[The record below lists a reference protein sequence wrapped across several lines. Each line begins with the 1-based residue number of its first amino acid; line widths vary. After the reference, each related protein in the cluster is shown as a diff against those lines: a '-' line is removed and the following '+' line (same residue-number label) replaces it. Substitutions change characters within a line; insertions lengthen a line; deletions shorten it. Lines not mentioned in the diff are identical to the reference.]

1 MDAALF
7 ANQLLN
13 GVQFGLILFLITA
26 GLSLTFGIMDFINL
40 AHGAFYAVGAYIGAT
55 VALRTGS
62 FFLAILVAVP
72 AALVIGVLL
81 EALVIR
87 RLYRR
92 DHLDHVLA
100 TFGLILC
107 ADAAT
112 RYFFGTDGL
121 TVPLP
126 HWLEQQIRLG
136 SVTLPSYRALVVVGA
151 LLVAAGLWL
160 VITRTR
166 AGILVRAAASNE
178 PMARS
183 LGVETRLVFS
193 AVFGIGA
200 ALAAFAGI
208 LVAPIT
214 GASAGMG
221 DQIVI
226 LGFVVI
232 IIGGIGSIRG
242 AFIGALGV
250 GLIDTLGRAYL
261 PNLLNQVLPSAF
273 ASAAG
278 PAIASILIYL
288 TMTIVL
294 LVRPAGLFPP
304 SMRS

>member
-1 MDAALF
+1 MNAALF

-13 GVQFGLILFLITA
+13 GVQFGLILFLISA

-40 AHGAFYAVGAYIGAT
+40 AHGVFYMVGAYIGAT
-55 VALRTGS
+55 VALKTGN
-62 FFLAILVAVP
+62 FFLAVVLAVP
-72 AALVIGVLL
+72 AAFAIGLVL
-81 EALVIR
+81 EHLVMR

-112 RYFFGTDGL
+112 RYIWGTDGL

-126 HWLEQQIRLG
+126 HWLEANLSFGAIE
-136 SVTLPSYRALVVVGA
+136 LPAYRALVVAGG
-151 LLVAAGLWL
+151 LLVAVLLWL

-166 AGILVRAAASNE
+166 IGILVRAAASNE
-178 PMARS
+178 PMARA
-183 LGVETRLVFS
+183 LGVETRIVFS
-193 AVFGIGA
+193 AVFGVGA

-214 GASAGMG
+214 GSSVGMG

-226 LGFVVI
+226 LAFVVI

-242 AFIGALGV
+242 AFVGALGV

-261 PNLLNQVLPSAF
+261 PDALMKTLPTNF

-278 PAIASILIYL
+278 PALASVLIYL
-288 TMTIVL
+288 TMSVVL

-304 SMRS
+304 SSR